1 MMVSGDSHAF
11 VARPEKALLDLVY
24 LSPRGDSLE
33 YILEL
38 RLQNFDSFD
47 ALKLLEIAQRT
58 GSAKLMRA
66 AERVAKLIT
75 EEGNR

>member
-1 MMVSGDSHAF
+1 MMVSGDNQAF

-24 LSPRGDSLE
+24 TSPRGNSSK

-38 RLQNFDSFD
+38 RLQNLVSFD
-47 ALKLLEIAQRT
+47 TLKLLEIAQRT

-66 AERVAKLIT
+66 AE
-75 EEGNR
+75 